1 MKLAP
6 DDPSVRLA
14 FAKFLGENSKIAQTL
29 KEAEAAAGLDPLS
42 ATASILVASLHRRT
56 GNIVQAQAAFQRA
69 TERDPRSAPAFAGL
83 AAMAHRLGD
92 GDAALENA
100 GRALALDPKS
110 PSALRT
116 RAIALA
122 EGDALYE
129 KQLAAFEAAL
139 LAAPRDLLLLRRYAD
154 TLLARGDAKGA
165 VTVLSRSEAV
175 TDDPF
180 DHARMFGRCAN
191 ILARSGDADAARVW
205 ASRAARAADDFN
217 QSIHASIKTNALIS
231 QAQDISAGLPDIPF
245 EQAMLSAARKANAE
259 LDDPDWALQRFN
271 FGRLAAPWSLVAS
284 LAGPEMPDPWRD
296 MVDDSALV
304 AFNRE
309 RGSRPVLLTGG
320 HIGPPVVLQNSFS
333 RIAPDIHCLSSNS
346 AFWLSRRTADRF
358 IPAHFPSRAAL
369 AVFDRLRAGGTVFVG
384 ADGLLGARG
393 LVGETFGMPKNWP
406 NGAATLA
413 RKTSALVYG
422 CHALWDGSRI
432 RIAIAP
438 GPDSRAFPSDE
449 GWMAAFAS
457 WYGTMLQ
464 DILTADPANYRPG
477 SCRCFGLAE

>member
-1 MKLAP
+1 
-6 DDPSVRLA
+6 
-14 FAKFLGENSKIAQTL
+14 
-29 KEAEAAAGLDPLS
+29 
-42 ATASILVASLHRRT
+42 
-56 GNIVQAQAAFQRA
+56 
-69 TERDPRSAPAFAGL
+69 
-83 AAMAHRLGD
+83 
-92 GDAALENA
+92 
-100 GRALALDPKS
+100 
-110 PSALRT
+110 

-284 LAGPEMPDPWRD
+284 LAGPEMPDPWR
-296 MVDDSALV
+296 
-304 AFNRE
+304 
-309 RGSRPVLLTGG
+309 
-320 HIGPPVVLQNSFS
+320 
-333 RIAPDIHCLSSNS
+333 
-346 AFWLSRRTADRF
+346 
-358 IPAHFPSRAAL
+358 
-369 AVFDRLRAGGTVFVG
+369 
-384 ADGLLGARG
+384 
-393 LVGETFGMPKNWP
+393 
-406 NGAATLA
+406 
-413 RKTSALVYG
+413 
-422 CHALWDGSRI
+422 
-432 RIAIAP
+432 
-438 GPDSRAFPSDE
+438 
-449 GWMAAFAS
+449 
-457 WYGTMLQ
+457 
-464 DILTADPANYRPG
+464 
-477 SCRCFGLAE
+477 